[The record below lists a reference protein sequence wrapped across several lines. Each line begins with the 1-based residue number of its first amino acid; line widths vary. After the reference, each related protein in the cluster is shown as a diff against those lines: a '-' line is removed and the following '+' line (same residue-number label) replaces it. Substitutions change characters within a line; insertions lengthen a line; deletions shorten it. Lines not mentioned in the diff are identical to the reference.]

1 MINDLISPLPLTDEY
16 VTRGADYILS
26 LNTGY
31 TEAELDELV
40 KQENEIRGLKGLD
53 PLLGRQ
59 LDKFR
64 EEEKQK
70 SLYQLAGK
78 YESSAF
84 GMGSI
89 FYDAAKKFYYE
100 YQLGMTGEFKDEYKG
115 NVTTKKIRPV
125 EQEVIKNSLIFSS
138 LFMLGLLPKEADQV
152 TTKIVNMIKKNAMSE
167 SEYEK
172 YEGFKKEYKR
182 EPGHLEMALIKSD
195 KKQDYIENELN
206 FIKDEGGLNLVQA
219 KEYVKIFNVVNEV
232 TPDDLSKIKEGQTAN
247 QILKSLK
254 KEYKERISEEET
266 ETKEDGGE
274 VLQPTKIKVG
284 SEEILQPT
292 KIKVGGEEILQP
304 TKKEEES
311 NEVFQ
316 PIKKLNP

>member
-16 VTRGADYILS
+16 VTMGADYILS

-40 KQENEIRGLKGLD
+40 KNENEIRGLKDLD
-53 PLLGRQ
+53 PLEGRQ
-59 LDKFR
+59 LKKFR

-100 YQLGMTGEFKDEYKG
+100 YQLAMTGEFKDEYKG

-152 TTKIVNMIKKNAMSE
+152 TTKVVNMIKKNAMSE

-182 EPGHLEMALIKSD
+182 EPGYLEMALIRSD

-206 FIKDEGGLNLVQA
+206 FIKDEGGLSLVQA
-219 KEYVKIFNVVNEV
+219 KEYVKIFNLINEV
-232 TPDDLSKIKEGQTAN
+232 TPDDLSKIKEGQSAD
-247 QILKSLK
+247 QIIKSLK
-254 KEYKERISEEET
+254 KEYKEQISEVET
-266 ETKEDGGE
+266 ETEGDGGE
-274 VLQPTKIKVG
+274 VLQPTKKEVVV
-284 SEEILQPT
+284 EEILKPTEKKKEVEEVLQPT
-292 KIKVGGEEILQP
+292 KINEEI
-304 TKKEEES
+304 EE
-311 NEVFQ
+311 VLQ
-316 PIKKLNP
+316 PIKPPSL